1 MSSNC
6 GRIVNGACDG
16 DPGLNTSRRS
26 GTSGGLAA
34 WMGAPMAD
42 SFFFV
47 LLPRAGS
54 RLATSGPQV
63 LMIAERGVALLLNR
77 AAVGQR

>member
-1 MSSNC
+1 
-6 GRIVNGACDG
+6 
-16 DPGLNTSRRS
+16 
-26 GTSGGLAA
+26 
-34 WMGAPMAD
+34 MAD

-54 RLATSGPQV
+54 HLATSGPQV